1 MEHSCWQTT
10 TKIKINIIEMIN
22 IIPFQTL
29 GSANHGWLEAHH
41 HFSFARYYDPERRGF
56 PPLLVWND
64 DLIKAGTGFEM
75 HPHDNMEIITYIREG
90 AITHR
95 DNLGNTGRTVAGD
108 IQVMSAGTGI
118 MHSEHNEESEDTIL
132 FQIWIQSNTPDLTPR
147 WDTKAFPRQTDNS
160 LIPLASGRAIHK
172 NSDVLSIFQDAAI
185 FAGLI
190 AKGHSYTF
198 NLEAH
203 RHVYMVPATG
213 SIQIDGK
220 TANAR
225 DGIHIKDLS
234 NFQITATE
242 DAEIVLADLP
252 LLS

>member
-1 MEHSCWQTT
+1 
-10 TKIKINIIEMIN
+10 MIN

-41 HFSFARYYDPERRGF
+41 HFSFARYYDPERLGF

-64 DLIKAGTGFEM
+64 DLIKAGTGFDM

-108 IQVMSAGTGI
+108 VQVMSAGTGI
-118 MHSEHNEESEDTIL
+118 MHSEHNHEAEDTIL
-132 FQIWIQSNTPDLTPR
+132 FQIWIQSHTSGVTPR
-147 WDTKAFPRQTDNS
+147 WETRAFPKQSENQ
-160 LIPLASGRAIHK
+160 LIPLASGRDVHK
-172 NSDVLSIFQDAAI
+172 DLDTLSIYQDAAI

-190 AKGHSYTF
+190 SAGHSFEF
-198 NLEAH
+198 NLEPN
-203 RHVYMVPATG
+203 RHVYMVAATG
-213 SIQIDGK
+213 KIQVNGES
-220 TANAR
+220 ANAR
-225 DGIHIKDLS
+225 DGIHIKDVS
-234 NFQITATE
+234 KFEITAAE

-252 LLS
+252 ILND